1 MGINSLQLLIK
12 TFRTGVFQKIEILY
26 FVFNYR
32 KNNKMNQQ
40 VKMYYKPPSI
50 EIEDF
55 NNEISKGD
63 LWYIIEHCE
72 IGKIYDIV
80 IENKKAIIHFA
91 MNNNVSDEKK
101 EIYEH
106 FEKGGTYPIY
116 YDEIHYWNAK
126 KHVENSF
133 IIDFENKLYPNVTD
147 NRYYRNIMK
156 I

>member
-1 MGINSLQLLIK
+1 
-12 TFRTGVFQKIEILY
+12 
-26 FVFNYR
+26 
-32 KNNKMNQQ
+32 MNTP

-55 NNEISKGD
+55 ANGMSKGD
-63 LWYIIEHCE
+63 LWYIIEHCK
-72 IGKIYDIV
+72 IGNIYDIV

-91 MNNNVSDEKK
+91 MNNNIDSEKK

-106 FEKGGTYPIY
+106 FEKGGTYQIY

-133 IIDFENKLYPNVTD
+133 IIDFENKLFPNVID
-147 NRYYRNIMK
+147 NRYYRNLMK